1 MKPPLP
7 HRQQNSATASA
18 GRLLDGPITPGWAEG
33 SPIPVENSRLGGF
46 FRHSV
51 AERRQM
57 VADLANLTQ
66 EQVDALSAC
75 GELDE
80 AAADRMIENVIGT
93 MSLPVGVATN
103 FVIDAKHYLIPFCLE
118 ESSVVAAASNMAKR
132 CLIHGGFR
140 SNNDAP
146 MMIAQLQILDCAEP
160 GTAEKALHGA
170 SKELIALCNSL
181 PSTMVRLGGG
191 CKRIETRTIQ
201 TLSGPMV
208 ILHIIVDCRDAMGA
222 NAVNTMAELIA
233 PRVEEIT
240 QGRVHLKILSN
251 LAVYRLARIEAT
263 FTPEELSDDGTRE
276 NGHEVIKGI
285 LEAHHFAIADP
296 FRAATHNKGVMNAIS
311 SVSLAC
317 GQDWRAI
324 EAGCHAYAAY
334 GKEHYGSMTDWQRT
348 EEGDLIGRIETPMAV
363 GTVGGASKVHPAA
376 QANLAILGVE
386 SAQELAGIIAA
397 SGLAQNLGALRALA
411 TRGIQAGHMKLHSRN
426 MAVSAGALGEEIEII
441 AQRLQTV
448 DGPKTQTV
456 VGQLLEALRNE

>member
-1 MKPPLP
+1 M
-7 HRQQNSATASA
+7 S
-18 GRLLDGPITPGWAEG
+18 
-33 SPIPVENSRLGGF
+33 VENSRLSGF

-51 AERRQM
+51 AERRRI
-57 VADLANLTQ
+57 VAEMAELSEGQ
-66 EQVDALSAC
+66 IEALRAC

-103 FVIDAKHYLIPFCLE
+103 FVIDEKHYLILFCLE

-132 CLIHGGFR
+132 CLQNGGFR
-140 SNNDAP
+140 SNNDKP
-146 MMIAQLQILDCAEP
+146 LMIAQLQIMDCEDTSNAEQ
-160 GTAEKALHGA
+160 ALQSA
-170 SKELIALCNSL
+170 SEELMALCNSL
-181 PSTMVRLGGG
+181 PSTMIRLGGG
-191 CKRIETRTIQ
+191 CKRIETRTIHS
-201 TLSGPMV
+201 LSGPMV
-208 ILHIIVDCRDAMGA
+208 VLHIIVDCRDAMGA

-233 PRVEEIT
+233 PRVEELT
-240 QGRVHLKILSN
+240 GGRVHLKILSN
-251 LAVYRLARIEAT
+251 LAIHRLARIEAT

-276 NGHEVIKGI
+276 NGEKVIQGI
-285 LEAHHFAIADP
+285 LEAHHFAVADP

-311 SVSLAC
+311 SVGLAC

-334 GKEHYGSMTDWQRT
+334 GKEHYGSMTEWIRL
-348 EEGDLIGRIETPMAV
+348 ENGDLLGRIETPMAV

-411 TRGIQAGHMKLHSRN
+411 TKGIQAGHMKLHSRN
-426 MAVSAGALGEEIEII
+426 MAVSAGAVGDEIEIV
-441 AQRLQTV
+441 AQRLQSV
-448 DGPKTQTV
+448 EGPKTQTV
-456 VGQLLEALRNE
+456 VVQLLKTLRSE

>member
-1 MKPPLP
+1 M
-7 HRQQNSATASA
+7 
-18 GRLLDGPITPGWAEG
+18 
-33 SPIPVENSRLGGF
+33 PVENSRLSGF

-57 VADLANLTQ
+57 VANMAGLSP
-66 EQVDALSAC
+66 EHIEALEAC
-75 GELDE
+75 GELNE
-80 AAADRMIENVIGT
+80 TAADRMIENVIGT

-132 CLIHGGFR
+132 CLVNGGFR

-146 MMIAQLQILDCAEP
+146 LMIGQIQIMECSEP
-160 GTAEKALHGA
+160 KNAEKALAGA
-170 SKELIALCNSL
+170 SEELMALCNSL

-208 ILHIIVDCRDAMGA
+208 ILHIVVDCRDAMGA

-233 PRVEEIT
+233 PRVEELT
-240 QGRVHLKILSN
+240 GGRVHLKILSN
-251 LAVYRLARIEAT
+251 LAVHRLARIEAT
-263 FTPEELSDDGTRE
+263 FTPEEISNDGTKA
-276 NGHEVIKGI
+276 NGEAIIQGI
-285 LEAHHFAIADP
+285 LEAHHFAVADP

-311 SVSLAC
+311 SVALAC

-324 EAGCHAYAAY
+324 EAGCHAYAAF
-334 GKEHYGSMTDWQRT
+334 GKEHYGSITQWELDD
-348 EEGDLIGRIETPMAV
+348 EGNLLGRIETPMAV
-363 GTVGGASKVHPAA
+363 GIVGGASKVHPAA

-386 SAQELAGIIAA
+386 SAQELAGVIAA
-397 SGLAQNLGALRALA
+397 SGLSQNLGALRALA

-426 MAVSAGALGEEIEII
+426 MAVSAGAVGEEIETI
-441 AQRLQTV
+441 AKRLQAV

-456 VGQLLEALRNE
+456 VEQLLNSLRTE